1 MTMDE
6 YFMDLAIEEALKAE
20 EEGEV
25 PVGAVCV
32 YNNEILSKAH
42 NRVIALKDATAHAEI
57 EAMREAAQKIGNW
70 RIPGVWLYVTIEPC
84 IMCAS
89 AMIHFRI
96 ERLIYGAK
104 EERWG
109 GVEKY
114 GIFKHSPNHKIEVI
128 SGVKEDE
135 CKKII
140 KRFFEGK
147 R

>member
-1 MTMDE
+1 MTLDE
-6 YFMDLAIEEALKAE
+6 QFMEIAIEEALKAE
-20 EEGEV
+20 KEGEV

-32 YNNEILSKAH
+32 YKNEVISKAH
-42 NRVIALKDATAHAEI
+42 NRVIALNDATAHAEI
-57 EAMREAAQKIGNW
+57 EAMRETAKKIGNW
-70 RIPGVWLYVTIEPC
+70 RLNGIWLYVTVEPC
-84 IMCAS
+84 IMCAG

-96 ERLIYGAK
+96 EKLVYGTK

-114 GIFKHSPNHKIEVI
+114 GILERSPNHKIDII
-128 SGVKEDE
+128 SGVKEEE
-135 CKKII
+135 CRKII